1 MRESSPPTAETADDN
16 PGQWD
21 ILVNGESI
29 QEKDDVT
36 MAKHNGDE
44 GCLIAATSNKA
55 AREPS
60 GGGAP
65 DGAEAAR
72 PNRCLRVQY
81 NASIFLHWRS
91 ID

>member
-55 AREPS
+55 A
-60 GGGAP
+60 
-65 DGAEAAR
+65 AEHQM
-72 PNRCLRVQY
+72 VQRLLGRIVVYGY
-81 NASIFLHWRS
+81 NIMPLSFSIGDRS
-91 ID
+91 INF